1 MQLVLDGQLFE
12 AFDVEASSTTRS
24 FVPTLRPINA
34 EGKFD
39 SSVFREFCLGDR
51 VKMYTLLMDGVPVNQ
66 FLVLGQKPVSYQKGA
81 TLTITDEFFG
91 EDYLINWQIHHG
103 LAIAEAPILS
113 NVTGED
119 LQNNGF
125 IKK

>member
-39 SSVFREFCLGDR
+39 SSVFREFCLGTGFHTGR
-51 VKMYTLLMDGVPVNQ
+51 PLRKPQ
-66 FLVLGQKPVSYQKGA
+66 FCR
-81 TLTITDEFFG
+81 T
-91 EDYLINWQIHHG
+91 
-103 LAIAEAPILS
+103 
-113 NVTGED
+113 
-119 LQNNGF
+119 
-125 IKK
+125 